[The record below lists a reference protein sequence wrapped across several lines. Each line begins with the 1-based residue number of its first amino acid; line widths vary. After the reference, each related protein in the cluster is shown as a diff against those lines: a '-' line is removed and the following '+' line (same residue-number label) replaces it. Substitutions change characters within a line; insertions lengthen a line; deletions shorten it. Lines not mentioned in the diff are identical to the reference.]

1 VVFGSCGS
9 SSAIFH
15 LPFELNMMLPVAQA
29 VTAEEKEML
38 LGLPP
43 PVPKELICP
52 ITQELMVDPVFAEDG
67 FSYERVKKQKQNILP
82 FLQKHFIYRRKKK
95 RISFSCV

>member
-1 VVFGSCGS
+1 
-9 SSAIFH
+9 
-15 LPFELNMMLPVAQA
+15 MMLPVAQA

-67 FSYERVKKQKQNILP
+67 FSYERVKKQKQATHITL
-82 FLQKHFIYRRKKK
+82 
-95 RISFSCV
+95 